1 MSTIR
6 DVAEVARVS
15 KATVSRYLNGTLALP
30 PDTAERIDAA
40 ILALNYRQ
48 NSLAL
53 RLSLG
58 SSETIGLAMPDVANP
73 FFAEI
78 ADEVE
83 LAASERGYGLSLCI
97 TRNQFDR
104 ESLYVGWLDTQHL
117 DGLILVSNRPDD
129 GSLRALIG
137 QRRNIVII
145 DEDVPGA
152 EVPKVLVDNVQG
164 GYLATQHLIQAG
176 HRRIAHVS
184 GRPRGLFTVQE
195 RCEGY
200 RRALAQAGIAFD
212 EALVCFGSYEREF
225 GATALAGLLALPS
238 PPTAIFA
245 ASDYLAV
252 GMLEALR
259 DRAVNVPR
267 DMSIVGFD
275 DMEFASLL
283 MPPISTMRQSAR
295 DLGRTDVDMRKSID
309 ALSYLVEPLLAQN
322 PRLGQP
328 VRVCRPRPHKGE
340 VSVLGS
346 HRVRSGTRGSNR
358 GISHHP
364 HRSHSAGLHS
374 RNLTLGLK
382 GMELPAREPHRTI
395 AVARV
400 S

>member
-1 MSTIR
+1 VFSVIRVPPVPKVSTIR
-6 DVAEVARVS
+6 DVAEFAKVS
-15 KATVSRYLNGTLALP
+15 KATVSRYLNGSLALP
-30 PDTAERIDAA
+30 PDTAERVDAA
-40 ILALNYRQ
+40 VVALNYRQ
-48 NSLAL
+48 NSLAR

-83 LAASERGYGLSLCI
+83 LAASEHGYGLSLCI
-97 TRNQFDR
+97 TRNQLER

-129 GSLRALIG
+129 GSLRTLIG
-137 QRRNIVII
+137 KRTNIVVI

-152 EVPKVLVDNVQG
+152 DVPKVLVDNVQG
-164 GYLATQHLIQAG
+164 GYLATQHLLAAG

-184 GRPRGLFTVQE
+184 GPRGLFTVQE

-200 RRALAQAGIAFD
+200 RRALTQAGIGFD
-212 EALVCFGSYEREF
+212 ETLVRFGSYERSF
-225 GATALAGLLALPS
+225 GATALAELLSLRA

-252 GMLEALR
+252 GLLEALR
-259 DRAVNVPR
+259 DRDMTVPN
-267 DMSIVGFD
+267 DMSLIGFD

-295 DLGRTDVDMRKSID
+295 DLGRTGVDM
-309 ALSYLVEPLLAQN
+309 LLA
-322 PRLGQP
+322 RLAGEADSAP
-328 VRVCRPRPHKGE
+328 VTIRRLPVTLIERA
-340 VSVLGS
+340 SVAPL
-346 HRVRSGTRGSNR
+346 
-358 GISHHP
+358 
-364 HRSHSAGLHS
+364 
-374 RNLTLGLK
+374 
-382 GMELPAREPHRTI
+382 RE
-395 AVARV
+395 